1 EVDDVVAAL
10 RRRFPALA
18 GPGSDDICYATS
30 NRQDA
35 VRAIAADCDL
45 MLVIG
50 SRNSSNSRRLVEVA
64 ERAGCGARL
73 LDDETELDPAW
84 LDGVRTVGITA
95 GASAPEELVD
105 RVVAALESLGPVE
118 VRERTVV
125 GESVQ
130 FTLPMQ
136 LR

>member
-1 EVDDVVAAL
+1 MAPAAPTL
-10 RRRFPALA
+10 LPSPPPITDRIALGALTHTFP
-18 GPGSDDICYATS
+18 P
-30 NRQDA
+30 
-35 VRAIAADCDL
+35 
-45 MLVIG
+45 
-50 SRNSSNSRRLVEVA
+50 
-64 ERAGCGARL
+64 
-73 LDDETELDPAW
+73 
-84 LDGVRTVGITA
+84 
-95 GASAPEELVD
+95 ELVD